1 MMRAFFHMMLK
12 DALQLLRTPVLMG
25 LLILCPAIA
34 IGLVPFGLENKVNLH
49 VLVVDE
55 SFSDAGR
62 EALRNLNASPQ
73 VRASQE
79 LSMETAQIILDR
91 GEADAVVQIEA
102 DGTVNIL
109 PDASHAIQALDAS
122 EIITRQLF
130 RSQEEE
136 EDIDVHRLF
145 ASGRGNTHYYLTS
158 MLSLLLSVIACCLVG
173 LSIINEKVNRE
184 LEYYRSVG
192 VSSALY
198 VTSKLA
204 FHILVTMLELALGL
218 VIARVVFGYRVL
230 GPLPDFFLLSAAFVF
245 SVINL
250 GVLMAGVSK
259 TLIQTVYGII
269 FLFFVLMLL
278 GTMFAPVDNMTPFW
292 AATRFVNPFF
302 WIADGAW
309 KIALRGFSLAG
320 VWVNFLA
327 LMVQGVVLT
336 LINIRVLAKNGW

>member
-1 MMRAFFHMMLK
+1 MMRAFLHLMLK

-73 VRASQE
+73 VRASRE
-79 LSMETAQIILDR
+79 LSMETAQVLLDK
-91 GEADAVVQIEA
+91 GDADAVVQIEA

-109 PDASHAIQALDAS
+109 PDASHAIQAMDAS

-136 EDIDVHRLF
+136 DDMDVHRLF
-145 ASGRGNTHYYLTS
+145 ASGSGNTHYYLTS

-173 LSIINEKVNRE
+173 LSIINEKVNRQ

-198 VTSKLA
+198 VSSKLV
-204 FHILVTMLELALGL
+204 FHILVTMLELAFGL
-218 VIARVVFGYRVL
+218 VIARAVFGYRVL

-259 TLIQTVYGII
+259 TLIQTVYGVI

-292 AATRFVNPFF
+292 AATRFINPFF
-302 WIADGAW
+302 WIADGSW
-309 KIALRGFSLAG
+309 KIALRGFSLSD

-327 LMVQGVVLT
+327 LMVQGIILT
-336 LINIRVLAKNGW
+336 LVNIRVLAKNGW